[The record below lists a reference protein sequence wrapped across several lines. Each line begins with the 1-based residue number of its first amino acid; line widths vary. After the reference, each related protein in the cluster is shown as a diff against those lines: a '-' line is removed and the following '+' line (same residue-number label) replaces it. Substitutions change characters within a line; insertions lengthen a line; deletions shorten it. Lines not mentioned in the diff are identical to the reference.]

1 MEDRMPSS
9 ADGEFSND
17 AVIVYVPVFIYEWA
31 NVKEYVEPRELEV
44 VPSPQLIITDSLSP
58 VKTGCEMLK
67 YSSISDPVPRN
78 SRYEL
83 TYVGAVFASEIVEM

>member
-1 MEDRMPSS
+1 
-9 ADGEFSND
+9 
-17 AVIVYVPVFIYEWA
+17 
-31 NVKEYVEPRELEV
+31 
-44 VPSPQLIITDSLSP
+44 
-58 VKTGCEMLK
+58 MLK